1 MEMVETL
8 ENQQFMNCCNN
19 TYFSAAKTQLQLLQV
34 LQYLSP
40 EGRDIA
46 AAASSIVQAEK
57 RHQKIDVTSAIK
69 HRPLVC
75 GQKGG
80 QP

>member
-1 MEMVETL
+1 
-8 ENQQFMNCCNN
+8 
-19 TYFSAAKTQLQLLQV
+19 V

-57 RHQKIDVTSAIK
+57 RHQKIDVTSDIK

-75 GQKGG
+75 DQKGG